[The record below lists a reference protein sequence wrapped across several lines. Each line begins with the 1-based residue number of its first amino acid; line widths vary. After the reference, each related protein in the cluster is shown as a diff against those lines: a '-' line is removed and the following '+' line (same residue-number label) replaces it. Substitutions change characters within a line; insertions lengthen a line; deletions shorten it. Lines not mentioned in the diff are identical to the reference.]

1 VLRSACMYNRQNKV
15 FLGVYLAGLTEA
27 VVFFKD
33 AEVVK
38 EMFFAEFEA
47 VLDDVVGIPD
57 FANDEIQAAFVQID
71 ETLRVTGVV
80 FFTISFDSRGKVTGQ
95 WNIPL
100 RHLLDHSS
108 YGPDLGAGPIRVACR
123 SACPVA
129 WYRRQL
135 WDPDTTAAGTFS
147 RISAAALR
155 NRLGIISEGAD
166 RVVSRAHVADF
177 FKIPAYGA
185 PQAEHL
191 TTTSSVAG
199 PVFHRRYRN
208 KLQAIRRAEQLK
220 LATQAETF
228 SRALELQAEG
238 FTRQLLDRESLIR
251 NQKVKLDES
260 LVLEQEVQSRLDRQ
274 QRLMAQKTED
284 LEALF
289 EKGGQDYQS
298 QMAGLRK
305 EYADELERRLKDQ
318 AIHLEDALRRRE
330 QELYD
335 RATEIVELRGE
346 LSTLR
351 EQNRRLMVDSDD
363 KLLKAMVE
371 KGVVFIAYHPGVEH
385 LVISQD
391 EMPEYLCDPLAYV
404 ASRCEVS
411 DTQYREWLAH
421 YRLPICRAT
430 DDEMQYCGQP
440 IKKVMRPMLFRSGES
455 DRCHE
460 HSTSGLA

>member
-1 VLRSACMYNRQNKV
+1 M
-15 FLGVYLAGLTEA
+15 GGLTEA

-57 FANDEIQAAFVQID
+57 FASDEIQAAFVQID

-100 RHLLDHSS
+100 RHLLDHAS

-135 WDPDTTAAGTFS
+135 WDPDTAATGTFS
-147 RISAAALR
+147 RISTAALR
-155 NRLGIISEGAD
+155 NRLGIISERSD
-166 RVVSRAHVADF
+166 RVVSRANVSDF
-177 FKIPAYGA
+177 FKTPDNS
-185 PQAEHL
+185 PLQAEHS
-191 TTTSSVAG
+191 TPASAAPG
-199 PVFHRRYRN
+199 PVFHRRYRS
-208 KLQAIRRAEQLK
+208 KLRAIRSAEQLK

-228 SRALELQAEG
+228 SRALELQAED

-251 NQKVKLDES
+251 NQKVKLDEL

-274 QRLMAQKTED
+274 QRLMHQKTEE

-298 QMAGLRK
+298 QMEGLRK
-305 EYADELERRLKDQ
+305 EYAEELERRLKDQ

-346 LSTLR
+346 LSALR

-363 KLLKAMVE
+363 KLLKTMVE

-391 EMPEYLCDPLAYV
+391 EMPEYLRDPLAYV
-404 ASRCEVS
+404 ALRCEVS

-460 HSTSGLA
+460 HSASGLA

>member
-1 VLRSACMYNRQNKV
+1 VE
-15 FLGVYLAGLTEA
+15 VYLGWLTEA
-27 VVFFKD
+27 VIFFKG
-33 AEVVK
+33 AVVVK

-57 FANDEIQAAFVQID
+57 FASDEIQAAFVQID

-100 RHLLDHSS
+100 RHLLDHASC
-108 YGPDLGAGPIRVACR
+108 GPDLGAGPIRVACR
-123 SACPVA
+123 SASPVA

-135 WDPDTTAAGTFS
+135 WDPDTSAAGTFS
-147 RISAAALR
+147 LISTAVLR
-155 NRLGIISEGAD
+155 NRLGIISERAD
-166 RVVSRAHVADF
+166 RVVSRENVSNF
-177 FKIPAYGA
+177 FKTPANGP
-185 PQAEHL
+185 PQSECL
-191 TTTSSVAG
+191 TRTDAVAG
-199 PVFHRRYRN
+199 PVFHRRYRS
-208 KLQAIRRAEQLK
+208 KLRAIRSAEQLK
-220 LATQAETF
+220 LATQAEAF
-228 SRALELQAEG
+228 RSALESQAED
-238 FTRQLLDRESLIR
+238 FTRQLRDRESLIGD
-251 NQKVKLDES
+251 QKAKLDE
-260 LVLEQEVQSRLDRQ
+260 LLILEQEVQSRLDRQ
-274 QRLMAQKTED
+274 QRLMHQKTED

-289 EKGGQDYQS
+289 ETGGQDYQG
-298 QMAGLRK
+298 QMAELRK
-305 EYADELERRLKDQ
+305 EYAEELERRLKDQ
-318 AIHLEDALRRRE
+318 AFNLEDTLRRRE

-335 RATEIVELRGE
+335 RATEIVGLRGE

-351 EQNRRLMVDSDD
+351 DQNRMLMVDSDD

-391 EMPEYLCDPLAYV
+391 EMPEYLLEPLAYV

-411 DTQYREWLAH
+411 DAQYREWLAH

-430 DDEMQYCGQP
+430 DDENQYCGQP
-440 IKKVMRPMLFRSGES
+440 IKKVMRPMLFRAGES